1 MNWRVILITLI
12 ILGCVG
18 KSCVTV
24 IDDFG
29 YEVYV
34 EKYPERIVSLSPSS
48 TEILFALGLG
58 DRVVGVT
65 DQCNYPPEVL
75 KLKEEGKI
83 SSVGGYSAVDVE
95 RVLRLKPDLV
105 IASYGNGYQVVRTLK
120 DFVPVLGLNP
130 KNVSGVMKDVML
142 IGKVCGVEDN
152 ATKLVEWM
160 KDKMK
165 VGKHRWKPKILHII
179 WNNPIWVSGRGTF
192 VDDLIRLAGGT
203 NAVNESGWVVLS
215 LEDLIRIDPD
225 LIIVNSGDGMNSK
238 GRNVLYEW
246 IMGDENLKVLKAVR
260 TGRVYVIDSDLI
272 SRPSHRVVY
281 VIENI
286 SNIIDLAL
294 KS

>member
-83 SSVGGYSAVDVE
+83 SSVGGFSAVDVE

-120 DFVPVLGLNP
+120 DFVPVLCLNP
-130 KNVSGVMKDVML
+130 KNVSGVMRDVML
-142 IGKVCGVEDN
+142 IGKVCGVEGN

-165 VGKHRWKPKILHII
+165 VGKHRWKPRILHIV

>member
-179 WNNPIWVSGRGTF
+179 WNNPIWVSGRETF